1 MDEVRFNVFPSRAA
15 FEAVAFDPA
24 RVTAQLDHREPA
36 IADTYT
42 LVLRP
47 VIDRLTESIRA

>member
-1 MDEVRFNVFPSRAA
+1 MRFNVFPSRAA

-24 RVTAQLDHREPA
+24 RLAAQADHREPA

-42 LVLRP
+42 LMLRP
-47 VIDRLTESIRA
+47 VIDRLAESIRG